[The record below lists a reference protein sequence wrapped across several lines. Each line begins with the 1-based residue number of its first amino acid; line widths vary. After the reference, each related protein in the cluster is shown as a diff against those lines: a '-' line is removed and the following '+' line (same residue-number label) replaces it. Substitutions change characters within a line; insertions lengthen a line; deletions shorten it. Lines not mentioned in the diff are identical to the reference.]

1 MKYLL
6 LSLLCTISLNAS
18 IAQDSIAIGTRHKFY
33 SAVLKEERN
42 YWVYLPSGYSSALY
56 QPAKYPVLYLL
67 DAESNFHSFTGIV
80 QSLSKG
86 PYAMI
91 PEMIV
96 VGITNTDRT
105 RDLTPTVANNQAF
118 FNNRKIVANGT
129 GGNKNFIHFL
139 VNELRPV
146 IDSAY
151 RTSGYNILNG
161 HSFGGL
167 TAVNIL
173 LNFTQYFNAYN
184 IIDPS
189 LWWDEMVMLKQAD
202 SILSNKNFAHINIF
216 IAHANKE
223 NIPQDTTTDMQ
234 RGINGFHQQLQTK
247 SITNLHWQYKFYKEE
262 DHGTVPIPAAYDGL
276 RYIFLNHLVQVK
288 QAAAD
293 TLLVEK
299 QYKLLSEKTGFT
311 FRPSEAYLDWMG
323 NYCMS
328 LNKFASALYFYKQAC
343 SFYSQSGHAYLA
355 AGKAFLKSAD
365 KQLAEVYLLKA
376 KQFPVSKKEAEAL
389 LADLNK

>member
-1 MKYLL
+1 MKHLFILL
-6 LSLLCTISLNAS
+6 LCS
-18 IAQDSIAIGTRHKFY
+18 ITVNTVTAQDSIVIGTKHKLF
-33 SAVLKEERN
+33 SAVLKEERSF
-42 YWVYLPSGYSSALY
+42 WVYLPPSYTSPVY
-56 QPAKYPVLYLL
+56 QPAKYPVVYLL

-118 FNNRKIVANGT
+118 FSNRKIVANGT
-129 GGNKNFIHFL
+129 GGNKNFIFFL

-146 IDSAY
+146 IDSVY

-167 TAVNIL
+167 TAVNTL
-173 LNFTQYFNAYN
+173 LNNTSYFNAYN

-189 LWWDEMVMLKQAD
+189 LWWDDMIMLKQAD
-202 SILSNKNFAHINIF
+202 SILSTKDFAHTNIF
-216 IAHANKE
+216 VAHANKE

-247 SITNLHWQYKFYKEE
+247 SALNLHWQFKFYKDE

-276 RYIFLNHLVQVK
+276 RYIFFNHLVHVK
-288 QAAAD
+288 QAVED
-293 TLLVEK
+293 TLLVER
-299 QYKLLSEKTGFT
+299 QYQQLSRKAGFT
-311 FRPSEAYLDWMG
+311 FHPSEVYLDWMG

-328 LNKFASALYFYKQAC
+328 LKKHAAALHFYTQAC
-343 SFYSQSGHAYLA
+343 RYYTQSGHAYLA
-355 AGKAFLKSAD
+355 AGKVYLQVSNKR
-365 KQLAEVYLLKA
+365 LAEIYL
-376 KQFPVSKKEAEAL
+376 KQASRFSISREEANKL
-389 LADLNK
+389 LLELNK